1 MPLFSDIDY
10 IDAITPIPLLMPPCR
25 HAISHAS
32 QMPIFRQPP
41 LPLLRHYAID
51 YAITPLI
58 IVFTFSLRYY
68 ATIFT
73 FH

>member
-32 QMPIFRQPP
+32 QMPLF
-41 LPLLRHYAID
+41 RHYAIT
-51 YAITPLI
+51 ITSPL
-58 IVFTFSLRYY
+58 R
-68 ATIFT
+68 
-73 FH
+73 H